1 VGEALVMTAAG
12 LAVALPAVLAYNLLG
27 RSASQLEAVLEG
39 LPMICMPSSEWMLHK
54 GWRHGIRSH
63 EPPSGAE
70 TPINTI
76 NVTPLVDVMLV
87 LVVIFILAAPMLA
100 ATLRVQLPK
109 AQAVLQQ
116 AAVSKSDALMV
127 EVSPAG
133 EIWIQGAVTDD
144 AAVQQQLEEL
154 GRRNP
159 QAGAAARRHQRSLRS
174 RGTGHGLGPRSRPD
188 AHRLCG
194 RA

>member
-1 VGEALVMTAAG
+1 M
-12 LAVALPAVLAYNLLG
+12 
-27 RSASQLEAVLEG
+27 
-39 LPMICMPSSEWMLHK
+39 K
-54 GWRHGIRSH
+54 D
-63 EPPSGAE
+63 
-70 TPINTI
+70 I

-109 AQAVLQQ
+109 AQAVVQQ
-116 AAVSKSDALMV
+116 AAVNKSDALMI

-133 EIWIQGAVTDD
+133 EIWIQGAVADD

-159 QAGAAARRHQRSLRS
+159 QAEVQLRADTSVPYGRVVQVMGWAHAA
-174 RGTGHGLGPRSRPD
+174 GLTRIGFVAEPESK
-188 AHRLCG
+188 AG
-194 RA
+194 IN

>member
-1 VGEALVMTAAG
+1 MAF
-12 LAVALPAVLAYNLLG
+12 G
-27 RSASQLEAVLEG
+27 RMSRRQ
-39 LPMICMPSSEWMLHK
+39 
-54 GWRHGIRSH
+54 
-63 EPPSGAE
+63 GAE

-109 AQAVLQQ
+109 AQTAVQQ
-116 AAVSKSDALMV
+116 TSVSKSDALMV

-133 EIWIQGAVTDD
+133 EIWIQGAVADD

-159 QAGAAARRHQRSLRS
+159 QAEVQLRADTSVPYGRVVQVMGWAHAA
-174 RGTGHGLGPRSRPD
+174 GLTRIGFVAEPESK
-188 AHRLCG
+188 AG
-194 RA
+194 IN

>member
-1 VGEALVMTAAG
+1 MAF
-12 LAVALPAVLAYNLLG
+12 G
-27 RSASQLEAVLEG
+27 RMSRRQ
-39 LPMICMPSSEWMLHK
+39 
-54 GWRHGIRSH
+54 
-63 EPPSGAE
+63 GAE
-70 TPINTI
+70 TPISTI

-109 AQAVLQQ
+109 AQAVVQQ

-133 EIWIQGAVTDD
+133 EIWIQGAVADD

-159 QAGAAARRHQRSLRS
+159 QAEVQLRADTSVPYGRVVQVMGWAHAA
-174 RGTGHGLGPRSRPD
+174 GLTRIGFVAEPESK
-188 AHRLCG
+188 AG
-194 RA
+194 IN

>member
-1 VGEALVMTAAG
+1 MAF
-12 LAVALPAVLAYNLLG
+12 G
-27 RSASQLEAVLEG
+27 RMSRRQ
-39 LPMICMPSSEWMLHK
+39 
-54 GWRHGIRSH
+54 
-63 EPPSGAE
+63 GAE

-109 AQAVLQQ
+109 AQAAVQQ

-133 EIWIQGAVTDD
+133 EIWIQGAVADD

-159 QAGAAARRHQRSLRS
+159 QAEVQLRADTRVPYGRVVQVLGWAHAAGLTRSGFVAEPES
-174 RGTGHGLGPRSRPD
+174 KAGIN
-188 AHRLCG
+188 
-194 RA
+194 

>member
-1 VGEALVMTAAG
+1 MAF
-12 LAVALPAVLAYNLLG
+12 G
-27 RSASQLEAVLEG
+27 RMSRRQ
-39 LPMICMPSSEWMLHK
+39 
-54 GWRHGIRSH
+54 
-63 EPPSGAE
+63 GAE

-100 ATLRVQLPK
+100 ASLRVQLPK
-109 AQAVLQQ
+109 AQAAVQPP
-116 AAVSKSDALMV
+116 AVSKSDALMV

-133 EIWIQGAVTDD
+133 EIWIQGAVADD

-159 QAGAAARRHQRSLRS
+159 QAEVQLRADTSVPYGRVVQVMGWAHAA
-174 RGTGHGLGPRSRPD
+174 GLTRIGFVAEPESK
-188 AHRLCG
+188 AG
-194 RA
+194 IN

>member
-1 VGEALVMTAAG
+1 MAF
-12 LAVALPAVLAYNLLG
+12 G
-27 RSASQLEAVLEG
+27 RMSRREG
-39 LPMICMPSSEWMLHK
+39 
-54 GWRHGIRSH
+54 
-63 EPPSGAE
+63 AQ

-109 AQAVLQQ
+109 AQAVVQQ
-116 AAVSKSDALMV
+116 AAVNKSDALMI

-133 EIWIQGAVTDD
+133 EIWIRGAVADD

-159 QAGAAARRHQRSLRS
+159 QAEVQLRADTSVPYGRVVQVMGWAHAA
-174 RGTGHGLGPRSRPD
+174 GLTRIGFVAEPESK
-188 AHRLCG
+188 AG
-194 RA
+194 IN

>member
-1 VGEALVMTAAG
+1 MAF
-12 LAVALPAVLAYNLLG
+12 G
-27 RSASQLEAVLEG
+27 RMSRREG
-39 LPMICMPSSEWMLHK
+39 
-54 GWRHGIRSH
+54 
-63 EPPSGAE
+63 AQ
-70 TPINTI
+70 TPISTI

-109 AQAVLQQ
+109 AQAVVQQ
-116 AAVSKSDALMV
+116 AAVNKSDALMI

-133 EIWIQGAVTDD
+133 EIWIQGAVADD

-159 QAGAAARRHQRSLRS
+159 QAEVQLRADTSVPYGRVVQVMGWAHAA
-174 RGTGHGLGPRSRPD
+174 GLTRIGFVAEPESK
-188 AHRLCG
+188 AG
-194 RA
+194 IN